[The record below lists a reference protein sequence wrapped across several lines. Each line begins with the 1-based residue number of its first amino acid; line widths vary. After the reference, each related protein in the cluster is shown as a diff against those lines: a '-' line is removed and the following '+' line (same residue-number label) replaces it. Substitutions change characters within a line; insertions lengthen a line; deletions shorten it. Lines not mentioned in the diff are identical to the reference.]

1 MVVGAAL
8 SRGSRTV
15 DAPRETVARAR
26 HLRHSMTPPELRLW
40 AALRRRPDGFK
51 FRRQH
56 PFGPYVLDFYCDAA
70 KLAVEVDGLT
80 HDVGDRPT
88 RDMKRD
94 AWILQRGVTV
104 MRFPAEEVRVN
115 LEGVVTGIAAE
126 ALKRCGLQPPPPRFA
141 RSPAPKGGGD
151 EHHGR

>member
-1 MVVGAAL
+1 M
-8 SRGSRTV
+8 
-15 DAPRETVARAR
+15 
-26 HLRHSMTPPELRLW
+26 
-40 AALRRRPDGFK
+40 
-51 FRRQH
+51 
-56 PFGPYVLDFYCDAA
+56 LDFYCDAA

-94 AWILQRGVTV
+94 AWILQRSVTV

-126 ALKRCGLQPPPPRFA
+126 ALKRCGLQPPPTALRAVPR
-141 RSPAPKGGGD
+141 P
-151 EHHGR
+151 